1 MLSLKIGWKEQSIH
15 SFLSVRKMRAINS
28 QTKDSYSRFYTDNIT
43 ELGISNWCAAN
54 QRFASTSVM
63 SRHIMV
69 SVLFFTVL
77 NLLSLC
83 YCLSTALPL
92 SFPVTG
98 NSHNCRPKR
107 LSVCRRQ
114 RGQAWLRLN
123 AQFQGEFV
131 SHGQT
136 KDAVPHHRGA
146 TYTANRRSRTWM
158 QLSPEPC
165 LWSWQLGKNVR
176 PTTAANQGWL
186 IWSFPFMSFKVLLV
200 TAQTAGRQFLWPQ
213 GSSGSLWR
221 TWKVGLDGWWDK
233 PDQTLLLRLD
243 TQTWESG
250 RCRCLLPVTNFWIV
264 QEAEP
269 SKLLL
274 NNPRGFFFFFE
285 QMKTSL
291 MTWQLSNPTRKFLG
305 TQKLAITDYGF
316 VLKCH
321 RWDSWRSVR
330 GSAF

>member
-1 MLSLKIGWKEQSIH
+1 MNLEFRTDALRLNVSRQPVSCPNPSWSLFSFSLFSISSLS
-15 SFLSVRKMRAINS
+15 AI
-28 QTKDSYSRFYTDNIT
+28 
-43 ELGISNWCAAN
+43 
-54 QRFASTSVM
+54 
-63 SRHIMV
+63 V
-69 SVLFFTVL
+69 SPPP
-77 NLLSLC
+77 
-83 YCLSTALPL
+83 CLSPL

-200 TAQTAGRQFLWPQ
+200 TAQTAGGRFLWPQ

-274 NNPRGFFFFFE
+274 NNPRVFFFFVFFWNE
-285 QMKTSL
+285 WKH
-291 MTWQLSNPTRKFLG
+291 LSWHDNCQIPPGNFLERRNWRLQIMVMFWNAIAG
-305 TQKLAITDYGF
+305 TAG
-316 VLKCH
+316 VP
-321 RWDSWRSVR
+321 
-330 GSAF
+330 